1 MRGKHVLM
9 SGLVLAL
16 TLGMYASAE
25 DQAVTIPFK
34 GRLPGQRDGR
44 VDLTFQVF
52 DRATGGT
59 KIYEENRTVD
69 VTGEAFS
76 VLLGETSGGLAPWVG
91 RSDLWVEFA
100 GGNQSSTGRT
110 DVRLNFPDTGSN
122 EAQLGGAYS
131 PDGAAVGTC
140 TDVQFCIDNG
150 LAFCPPG
157 PQGPQ
162 GPPGATGPQGAPGPQ
177 GDQGPAG
184 PQGPPGLMGLT
195 GPPGA
200 QGAQGAPGP
209 QGPQGPPG
217 PQGFTGL
224 PGPAGP
230 QGAPGPQGPQGLPG
244 VSSTDCRLCFTCGGS
259 WPVFSGGLPNLGAA
273 SQYTELGASC
283 AAPFT
288 TRADNPFICCN
299 R

>member
-217 PQGFTGL
+217 PQGVG
-224 PGPAGP
+224 
-230 QGAPGPQGPQGLPG
+230 
-244 VSSTDCRLCFTCGGS
+244 STDCRLCFTCGGS

-283 AAPFT
+283 NAVHLARCQSGRGRFLG
-288 TRADNPFICCN
+288 
-299 R
+299 

>member
-25 DQAVTIPFK
+25 DQTVTIPFK

-52 DRATGGT
+52 DRATAGT

-69 VTGEAFS
+69 VSGEAFS

-110 DVRLNFPDTGSN
+110 DVRLSFPAPG
-122 EAQLGGAYS
+122 EAQVAGTYS

-157 PQGPQ
+157 
-162 GPPGATGPQGAPGPQ
+162 A
-177 GDQGPAG
+177 
-184 PQGPPGLMGLT
+184 
-195 GPPGA
+195 
-200 QGAQGAPGP
+200 

-217 PQGFTGL
+217 PQGPQGAT
-224 PGPAGP
+224 GP
-230 QGAPGPQGPQGLPG
+230 QGDQGPPADPGPP
-244 VSSTDCRLCFTCGGS
+244 
-259 WPVFSGGLPNLGAA
+259 
-273 SQYTELGASC
+273 
-283 AAPFT
+283 
-288 TRADNPFICCN
+288 
-299 R
+299 